1 MNKKDTPY
9 RPYNEIDW
17 AETEERNGEQV
28 IKEQYTG
35 ATLYEEVLMRFTAAN
50 MQRIDSRSYI
60 PVRAFNNAVEMTER
74 YFKHLEERKN
84 AQQNK
89 MPWDDEE

>member
-35 ATLYEEVLMRFTAAN
+35 ATLYEEVLMRFTVV
-50 MQRIDSRSYI
+50 YI
-60 PVRAFNNAVEMTER
+60 VEA
-74 YFKHLEERKN
+74 LLSV
-84 AQQNK
+84 A
-89 MPWDDEE
+89 D